1 MYHNSRFESALRIFE
16 KEIPHSRRVTRNSVK
31 ELNSR
36 YDTFICG
43 SDQIW
48 NPIGWQTAFF

>member
-1 MYHNSRFESALRIFE
+1 MSEDVIYHDKVPENLHEEFDYFVI
-16 KEIPHSRRVTRNSVK
+16 
-31 ELNSR
+31 
-36 YDTFICG
+36 G

>member
-36 YDTFICG
+36 YDAFICG

-48 NPIGWQTAFF
+48 NPIGWQTEFF